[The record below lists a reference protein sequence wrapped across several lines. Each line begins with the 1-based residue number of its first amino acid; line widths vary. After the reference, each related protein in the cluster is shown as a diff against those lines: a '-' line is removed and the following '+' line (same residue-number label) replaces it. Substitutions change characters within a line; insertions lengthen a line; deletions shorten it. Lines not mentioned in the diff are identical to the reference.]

1 MCGICGYIRKGDKVY
16 RENIVALM
24 NQEIL
29 HRGPDDDGFFS
40 DEYCT
45 LAMRRL
51 SIIDLSNGKQP
62 IFSNDK
68 RFLIFYNGE
77 IYNYKELRSFLISK
91 GIIFTT
97 NSDTEIIVNL
107 YMLFGKDTLSM
118 LEGMFAFC
126 IYDQESK
133 SFFLARDKFGEKPL
147 YYFRDNQKV
156 IFSSEIKSLITSKAF
171 KPILRKEKLGS
182 YIRMGYVEEP
192 NTLLQNVFSLPPSSY
207 MTISNNFDIDV
218 KQYSSID
225 YQPDNTIKSLQEAA
239 DYIKP
244 YFKKAVKKQLV
255 SDVPVGAFLSGG
267 IDSSSVVAMMS
278 EISQKPVKTF
288 TVKFNSNGYD
298 ESKIANLVAEKFQT
312 EHHEIPVGNSEF
324 KVDQFWKIIEH
335 VGLPFPD
342 SSAIPTDFVSKEIT
356 KYVKVALSG
365 DGGDE
370 VFGGYTVFDWL
381 SKVNRLNSVPNIL
394 RKTSKQTI
402 DFFNFNVLNNNKL
415 RQFSKVLRI
424 SGLEIDRLIQETH
437 ALFDYDESIRFF
449 NIQLEFPE
457 RFDYKKSESL
467 LRNAMRYRIK
477 YDLSLDMLI
486 KVDRMSMSN
495 SLEVRSPFL
504 DPVMFEASCKLPD
517 KFLRNKGVGKLVI
530 RKMMEN
536 QLPKEV
542 FNHPKSGFSI
552 PLHDFRN
559 DTFVNLANELLN
571 TPFIKDLVKQ
581 EVLASLL
588 KGGLEDNKNDANGSI
603 YRKTHQLWSLMMLS
617 GWISYYNIEV

>member
-517 KFLRNKGVGKLVI
+517 KFLRNKGVGKLDI

>member
-1 MCGICGYIRKGDKVY
+1 MCGICGFIQLTNKDY

-156 IFSSEIKSLITSKAF
+156 IFSSEIKSLISSKAF

-244 YFKKAVKKQLV
+244 YFKNAVKKQLV

-298 ESKIANLVAEKFQT
+298 ESKIANLVAEKFQA

-342 SSAIPTDFVSKEIT
+342 SSAIPTDFVTKEIT

-394 RKTSKQTI
+394 RKTSKDTI
-402 DFFNFNVLNNNKL
+402 DFFNLNVLNNNKL

-449 NIQLEFPE
+449 NIQLEYPE

-486 KVDRMSMSN
+486 KVDRISMSN

>member
-1 MCGICGYIRKGDKVY
+1 MCGICGFIQLTNKDY

-156 IFSSEIKSLITSKAF
+156 IFSSEIKSLISSKAF

-298 ESKIANLVAEKFQT
+298 ESKIANLVAEKFQA

-342 SSAIPTDFVSKEIT
+342 SSAIPTDFVTKEIT

-394 RKTSKQTI
+394 RKTSKDTI
-402 DFFNFNVLNNNKL
+402 DFFNLNVLNNNKL

-449 NIQLEFPE
+449 NIQLEYPE

-486 KVDRMSMSN
+486 KVDRISMSN

>member
-1 MCGICGYIRKGDKVY
+1 MCGISGFIEIGNKEY

-24 NQEIL
+24 NKEIY
-29 HRGPDDDGFFS
+29 HRGPDDDGFYS
-40 DEYCT
+40 DDYCT

-62 IFSNDK
+62 LFSNDK
-68 RFLIFYNGE
+68 KFLIFFNGE
-77 IYNYKELRSFLISK
+77 IYNYKELRTFLISK
-91 GIIFTT
+91 GCHFST
-97 NSDTEIIVNL
+97 NSDTEVVVNL
-107 YMLFGKDTLSM
+107 YMLYGDEMLSM

-126 IYDQESK
+126 IYNLESK
-133 SFFLARDKFGEKPL
+133 SFTLARDKFGEKPF
-147 YYFRDNQKV
+147 YYFLGDHKL
-156 IFSSEIKSLITSKAF
+156 IFSSEIKSLLSSKAF

-192 NTLLQNVFSLPPSSY
+192 NTLLENVFSLPPSSY
-207 MTISNNFDIDV
+207 MTITKEFDV
-218 KQYSSID
+218 KVLQYSSIE
-225 YQPDNTIKSLQEAA
+225 YQPDNTIKSVQEAA
-239 DYIKP
+239 DFIKP
-244 YFKKAVKKQLV
+244 YFRKAVKKQLV

-267 IDSSSVVAMMS
+267 VDSSSVVAMMT
-278 EISQKPVKTF
+278 EITQKPVKTF
-288 TVKFNSNGYD
+288 TVKFRSDGYD
-298 ESKIANLVAEKFQT
+298 ESKIARLVAERFNS
-312 EHHEIPVGNSEF
+312 EHYEIPVGNSEF
-324 KVDQFWKIIEH
+324 KVEQFWKIIEH

-342 SSAIPTDFVSKEIT
+342 SSAIPTDFVSKEIV

-381 SKVNRLNSVPNIL
+381 SKVNSLHSVPDIFRNTT
-394 RKTSKQTI
+394 KYAI
-402 DFFNFNVLNNNKL
+402 DFFNRNAFNSNKL
-415 RQFSKVLRI
+415 RQISKVLSI

-437 ALFDYDESIRFF
+437 SLFDNEESLRFF
-449 NIQLEFPE
+449 NSYLEYPE
-457 RFDYKKSESL
+457 KFDYKNSESL

-477 YDLSLDMLI
+477 YDLPLDMLI

-504 DPVMFEASCKLPD
+504 DPVLFDASCKLPD
-517 KFLRNKGVGKLVI
+517 KFLRKGGIGKLVI
-530 RKMMEN
+530 RKMMEEE
-536 QLPKEV
+536 LPKEV

-559 DTFVNLANELLN
+559 DAFIKLANELLN
-571 TPFIKDLVKQ
+571 TPFIKDLVNQ

-588 KGGLEDNKNDANGSI
+588 KGGLEDDKNDASGSI

-617 GWISYYNIEV
+617 GWVTYYHIEV